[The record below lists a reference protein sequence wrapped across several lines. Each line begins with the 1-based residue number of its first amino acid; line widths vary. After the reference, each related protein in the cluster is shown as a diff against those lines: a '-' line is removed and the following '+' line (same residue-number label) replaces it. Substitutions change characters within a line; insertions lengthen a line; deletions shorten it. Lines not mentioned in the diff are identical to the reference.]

1 VNKSLEELQMMR
13 EELIKSI
20 GREAGKKLKMLLKEK
35 HIYQQVV
42 IDAKTLVSAW
52 VANVKSHG
60 VIAEEGEFDKDYFSL
75 GDRQVEFAQRGV
87 SQATPSLTLIIENPK
102 LFCTTCGERE
112 VFRPVWYQDVVNEL
126 RKPRAFSSAQD
137 AKVTLDGFQLF
148 YLTFQCQRCLG
159 KPEGFIVR
167 RDGWKLSLHGRSP
180 MEHVDVPKYIP
191 KQERDHFRD
200 ALIAVHGGKTLAGLF
215 YLRMFM
221 ELFAR
226 RATGETGRCYGD
238 ELMEAYYRILPPV
251 HRDTLPNFKEWYGK
265 LSEPMHTGKADEA
278 LFEEAR
284 EALDRHFD
292 MRRLFKISETP
303 PTPSASTT

>member
-1 VNKSLEELQMMR
+1 VNKSLEELQMLR

-20 GREAGKKLKMLLKEK
+20 SREAGKRLKMLLEEK

-52 VANVKSHG
+52 VVKVKSVG
-60 VIAEEGEFDKDYFSL
+60 VIAEEGEFEKDHFSL
-75 GDRQVEFAQRGV
+75 GDRQLEFLERGAP
-87 SQATPSLTLIIENPK
+87 QASPALTLIIENPK
-102 LFCTTCGERE
+102 LFCIMCGERE

-126 RKPRAFSSAQD
+126 RKPRAFNSPQD
-137 AKVTLDGFQLF
+137 AKSALDGFQLF
-148 YLTFQCQRCLG
+148 YLTFQYQRCLG

-180 MEHVDVPKYIP
+180 MEYVDVPKYIP

-200 ALIAVHGGKTLAGLF
+200 ALIAVHGGKPLAGLF

-238 ELMEAYYRILPPV
+238 ELMEAYYKILPPA

-265 LSEPMHTGKADEA
+265 LSEPMHTGEADEA

-284 EALDRHFD
+284 EALNRHFD
-292 MRRLFKISETP
+292 MCRLFKI
-303 PTPSASTT
+303 